1 MFNYNIYKKKN
12 NPQILRNKRGQWQY
26 EETWKWKKN
35 EHTVDCSSKMLAD

>member
-1 MFNYNIYKKKN
+1 MFNYNIKKNN
-12 NPQILRNKRGQWQY
+12 NPQILRNKRGQPQY